1 MCIAISFTGIVVSA
15 VCLWHDIVV
24 EQLALMAYRK
34 MMGLEQR
41 QRQFPLLGL
50 ARIES

>member
-1 MCIAISFTGIVVSA
+1 MYIAIFFTGIVVSV
-15 VCLWHDIVV
+15 VCLLRDIVV

-41 QRQFPLLGL
+41 QKPLPLLGW
-50 ARIES
+50 AKIES